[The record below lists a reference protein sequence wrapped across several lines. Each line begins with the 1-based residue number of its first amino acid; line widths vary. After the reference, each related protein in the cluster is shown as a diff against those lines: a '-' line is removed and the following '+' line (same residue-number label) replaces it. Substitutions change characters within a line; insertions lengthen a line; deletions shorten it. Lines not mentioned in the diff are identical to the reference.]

1 MKSISGLEASSDTTE
16 PGYFKL
22 VTVSSFCP
30 FTLTSLL
37 VPFVC
42 HQRGLL
48 GTDLHAVGCGGFSRH
63 STNFASSSSSP
74 AKPSMSSAKWR
85 FVIVLPPMLKEE
97 IKTGR
102 EKKRKETVRPTE
114 IGAVG
119 QREGERERE
128 RELLSDCLINYIL
141 FRNS

>member
-1 MKSISGLEASSDTTE
+1 
-16 PGYFKL
+16 
-22 VTVSSFCP
+22 
-30 FTLTSLL
+30 
-37 VPFVC
+37 
-42 HQRGLL
+42 
-48 GTDLHAVGCGGFSRH
+48 
-63 STNFASSSSSP
+63 
-74 AKPSMSSAKWR
+74 MSSAKWK

-128 RELLSDCLINYIL
+128 RVII
-141 FRNS
+141 